1 MFTDQFPL
9 TNSTTLTHS
18 TLLGNYWT
26 ALSGSRES
34 ANLIVGGA
42 ICYNLINA
50 EQFFNPNI
58 SNNQTNLKKTQQN
71 TNSCSTIN
79 HDNPQLIN

>member
-58 SNNQTNLKKTQQN
+58 SNNQTNLKKPNRIQIHVQQ
-71 TNSCSTIN
+71 SIMTIHN
-79 HDNPQLIN
+79 